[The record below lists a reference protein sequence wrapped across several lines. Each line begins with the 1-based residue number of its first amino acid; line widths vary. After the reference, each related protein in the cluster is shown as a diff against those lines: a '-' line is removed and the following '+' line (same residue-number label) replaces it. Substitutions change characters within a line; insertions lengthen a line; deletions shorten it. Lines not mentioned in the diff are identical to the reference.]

1 MSIRALRYLI
11 ALADCLNF
19 TRAAERCSVT
29 QSTLSIQLRK
39 LEDYLGVRLFDR
51 DRVHVT
57 LTAEGHKA
65 LRYARVAVRAA
76 DRIVAVG
83 RAEQHH
89 RRTQVHHAERLIE
102 EINCVVGPRD

>member
-39 LEDYLGVRLFDR
+39 LEDYLGVRLFER
-51 DRVHVT
+51 NRARVA
-57 LTAEGHKA
+57 LTEDGRRV

-83 RAEQHH
+83 RNARARQAV
-89 RRTQVHHAERLIE
+89 RTSERLIE
-102 EINCVVGPRD
+102 EFNCQRVPID